1 MGRQIKIKIPHESV
15 RIENQKEGEQE
26 EGIKETWADVGGKK
40 AGGAMQQ
47 EQEDTIDV
55 GGWRGSQK
63 RTMKKTKV
71 VVEEGGHENKVRK
84 ERKEGEGGLDR
95 TGKVCFY
102 QKGKG
107 VES

>member
-1 MGRQIKIKIPHESV
+1 
-15 RIENQKEGEQE
+15 
-26 EGIKETWADVGGKK
+26 
-40 AGGAMQQ
+40 
-47 EQEDTIDV
+47 
-55 GGWRGSQK
+55 
-63 RTMKKTKV
+63 MKKTKV